1 MDKES
6 EAHREERLHALWR
19 QLDPKK
25 TGSLDLASL
34 KEGFTQMQH
43 RKQIVASLGI
53 ILAD

>member
-1 MDKES
+1 MDKET

-34 KEGFTQMQH
+34 KEGLTKMQH
-43 RKQIVASLGI
+43 RKQIVAGSGT

>member
-1 MDKES
+1 MDKET

-34 KEGFTQMQH
+34 KEGLTQMQH
-43 RKQIVASLGI
+43 RKHIVASPRI
-53 ILAD
+53 MLAD